1 MKTFLK
7 AAAFVVGMLGAGS
20 ALAQSALVTTDLNL
34 RAGPGTGYQSVGVLP
49 SGAVVNVAGCASGY
63 SWCRVNYQGYDGWAS
78 SRYLAQQEGRYAGGN
93 FSSSAASIGIPLIA
107 GVVIGSALSNNDRDY
122 RRPGRYYDRRD
133 WRADRRDWRREARR
147 DWRDDRREWRR
158 EVRRDWRDDRRDARG
173 EIVIPRGG
181 QAPFRYQTD

>member
-147 DWRDDRREWRR
+147 DWRED
-158 EVRRDWRDDRRDARG
+158 RRDWRADRRDWRRG
-173 EIVIPRGG
+173 DETIRRLRSNE
-181 QAPFRYQTD
+181 PFRFQTD